1 MVFPVTTPAEPGPG
15 ESLGALKIPL
25 GVQVGPTW
33 PSEPLPM
40 ANFGVQNAKCGSRM
54 AKLSLQDGSE
64 DQIWVP
70 GTRFWRFGDFGRSLG
85 DFWVLPAVWKCIP
98 FWSAF

>member
-1 MVFPVTTPAEPGPG
+1 MFKTPRFFTPRHPLNLDQGD
-15 ESLGALKIPL
+15 SLGALRIPL
-25 GVQVGPTW
+25 AVQVGPTW

-40 ANFGVQNAKCGSRM
+40 ANFGAQNAKCGSRM

-70 GTRFWRFGDFGRSLG
+70 GTRFWRFGHRFWTDFG
-85 DFWVLPAVWKCIP
+85 
-98 FWSAF
+98 